1 MNWQWPFEYFS
12 NKKTAFE
19 YRFIC
24 VQTLSFF
31 CVRVEEVSVFVFPS
45 SRSDFPFSFFQS
57 GFFVFRIICKY
68 STIPGYR
75 LKSYTA
81 TPSGGVSGGPV
92 DISSGSYTVPADAT
106 SVAFTVKFEKNA
118 QAVITEEEVQ
128 ETVPVDPVDAPT
140 TIIPVDER
148 PDIEASSTIKLLT
161 GNLEKIYKKDVDK
174 AISNEKVKYDKLVYT
189 EIALVEVKQDGTKIP
204 LQPKAGSPVTI
215 IYPYPA
221 GTDAGYTFTVVHL
234 KSDGTTE
241 VYSNANGLL
250 RNTAA
255 GLKFSVSSFS
265 PFGISWEVKSTPEP
279 ELYTVTLPAVEG
291 AVTDPVAGSYEVES
305 WSDFHFYLT
314 LDKDYDQSVP
324 VVTTSRGETIE
335 PRNSDG
341 AYIIKYVRTPVVV
354 SIAGIEKNTDVANS
368 ATLEAGLKLWTERS
382 ALCLE
387 TDRTEEIRIIAIT
400 GATVAVFD
408 IQPGLTRRELSPGVY
423 IVKTARSVCKV
434 LVR

>member
-1 MNWQWPFEYFS
+1 M
-12 NKKTAFE
+12 
-19 YRFIC
+19 
-24 VQTLSFF
+24 
-31 CVRVEEVSVFVFPS
+31 
-45 SRSDFPFSFFQS
+45 
-57 GFFVFRIICKY
+57 
-68 STIPGYR
+68 
-75 LKSYTA
+75 
-81 TPSGGVSGGPV
+81 
-92 DISSGSYTVPADAT
+92 
-106 SVAFTVKFEKNA
+106 
-118 QAVITEEEVQ
+118 
-128 ETVPVDPVDAPT
+128 
-140 TIIPVDER
+140 
-148 PDIEASSTIKLLT
+148 
-161 GNLEKIYKKDVDK
+161 
-174 AISNEKVKYDKLVYT
+174 
-189 EIALVEVKQDGTKIP
+189 
-204 LQPKAGSPVTI
+204 
-215 IYPYPA
+215 
-221 GTDAGYTFTVVHL
+221 
-234 KSDGTTE
+234 
-241 VYSNANGLL
+241 
-250 RNTAA
+250 
-255 GLKFSVSSFS
+255 
-265 PFGISWEVKSTPEP
+265 
-279 ELYTVTLPAVEG
+279 
-291 AVTDPVAGSYEVES
+291 ES